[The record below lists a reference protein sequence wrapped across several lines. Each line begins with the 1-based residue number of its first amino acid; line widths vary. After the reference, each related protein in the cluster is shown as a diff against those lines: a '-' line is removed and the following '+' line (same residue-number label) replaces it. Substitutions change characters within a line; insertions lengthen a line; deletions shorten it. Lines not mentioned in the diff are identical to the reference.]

1 VRVALCCGAIA
12 TAAALGGCG
21 GSSSKQKPESAASNR
36 GPVLVAALGDSI
48 TAGNPGYD
56 PSPRARAAFGFG
68 HDPRSQ
74 YEYWAQ
80 RADPRLRFRNC
91 GVFGE
96 PTAAIAARLRGC
108 ARGAD
113 VLIVQGGINDIA
125 QSLRQPPSLRRL
137 TTTEAATNLGQMVEQ
152 GRQLGLRVAL
162 ADVLPWNRAYPAAAP
177 LIDRLNRLI
186 GVTAKLERVPLLPFN
201 ETLASAGNR
210 DLMKRR
216 LTADGDHPSIAGYR
230 RLGLA
235 VASRLGDRR

>member
-21 GSSSKQKPESAASNR
+21 GSSSKQKPQSAASNR
-36 GPVLVAALGDSI
+36 GPVRVAALGDSI

-56 PSPRARAAFGFG
+56 PNPKARAALGFG

-80 RADPRLRFRNC
+80 RADPRLRCRNC

-96 PTAAIAARLRGC
+96 PTAAIAARLRSC

-125 QSLRQPPSLRRL
+125 QSLQGPAALRRL
-137 TTTEAATNLGQMVEQ
+137 AVTHAATTEIYT
-152 GRQLGLRVAL
+152 
-162 ADVLPWNRAYPAAAP
+162 Y
-177 LIDRLNRLI
+177 
-186 GVTAKLERVPLLPFN
+186 
-201 ETLASAGNR
+201 
-210 DLMKRR
+210 
-216 LTADGDHPSIAGYR
+216 
-230 RLGLA
+230 
-235 VASRLGDRR
+235 